1 MQVDDLAEFE
11 TVVGKLCA
19 GFEVPVTKA
28 RKDAYW
34 TGFRKMPMT
43 QFSRLV
49 DLALN
54 ESTFI
59 SMPTV
64 GALRKLSH
72 EPGTKNPAQG
82 QGQQG
87 PSLQEQ
93 LCDYVMLARFPSG
106 QDSKFSPD
114 QMRQTSQ
121 PWTYLYREWRD
132 EKGRQC
138 AECTGVLIPASGSLP
153 GYRVT
158 VADMLGDPLHDRVL
172 KRAKP
177 GARGKGTEG
186 IA

>member
-1 MQVDDLAEFE
+1 MQTDDLGEFE
-11 TVVGKLCA
+11 TLIGKLCA
-19 GFEVPVTKA
+19 GFEVPVTKP

-34 TGFRKMPMT
+34 TGLRKMPIA
-43 QFSRLV
+43 QFARMV
-49 DLALN
+49 DMALT
-54 ESTFI
+54 ESTFL

-64 GALRKLSH
+64 GAFRKLGLSSQ
-72 EPGTKNPAQG
+72 PTVSQTQAQR
-82 QGQQG
+82 G

-93 LCDYVMLARFPSG
+93 LCDYVMLARFPSD

-138 AECTGVLIPASGSLP
+138 AECTGVLIPACGALP

-172 KRAKP
+172 KRTKAF
-177 GARGKGTEG
+177 A
-186 IA
+186 